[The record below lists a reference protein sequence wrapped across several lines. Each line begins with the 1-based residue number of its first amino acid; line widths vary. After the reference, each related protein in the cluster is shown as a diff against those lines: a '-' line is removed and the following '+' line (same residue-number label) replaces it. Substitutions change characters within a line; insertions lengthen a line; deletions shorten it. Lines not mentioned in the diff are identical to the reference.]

1 MLLGKGNGP
10 AWHVWFPTVRFR
22 ASFILKLCAR
32 ITSENSVATSP
43 RNVPGNVKTCQKH
56 HCHTGPHLPKFIKIL
71 EGPQLRQNSLSKAS
85 QKRNWWIFRK
95 TWSLWICLM
104 CVSRVLGVNNSDP
117 KLPLHHSHHA
127 WAHTAICQHSC
138 LSPQCCC
145 LAPRHIQRLWSSPP
159 PNLHS
164 TNSGA
169 GWKCYCRPQHGP
181 ILWHPRPG
189 KFRRPQ
195 KLFEWNAFND
205 CHRYPNISRPSMWVH
220 SQPIFHTHSQ
230 IATLHKIMRPYA
242 PSFLLPVRSKQF
254 WHPNH

>member
-1 MLLGKGNGP
+1 MYCRYRLWTCSAPLSLASAFAFLEFPLYQQFAPRTRIEPHVHNRVLRRPMLLFTP
-10 AWHVWFPTVRFR
+10 ASLLNT
-22 ASFILKLCAR
+22 I
-32 ITSENSVATSP
+32 ATSP
-43 RNVPGNVKTCQKH
+43 VSASRSLPWGRRN
-56 HCHTGPHLPKFIKIL
+56 LPEAGKYVV
-71 EGPQLRQNSLSKAS
+71 
-85 QKRNWWIFRK
+85 
-95 TWSLWICLM
+95 CV
-104 CVSRVLGVNNSDP
+104 CVSRVLGANNSDP
-117 KLPLHHSHHA
+117 KPPLHHSHHA

-205 CHRYPNISRPSMWVH
+205 CHRYPNISKPSMWVH

-230 IATLHKIMRPYA
+230 IATLHKITRPYA
-242 PSFLLPVRSKQF
+242 PSVLLPVRSKQF